1 MTNELKEIEK
11 ILTKKAKDYFENY
24 KTFIHLPIMY
34 NGKMNMLS
42 AVTWGVDDNNYYTQA
57 ITIDG
62 SDKKNELD
70 MLWDRVL
77 GREMDNFIIKILT
90 KGRRLRKRY
99 IKANSPFEAFKKGCK
114 ENNVEVLLNEQS
126 GSFLVIQK

>member
-1 MTNELKEIEK
+1 
-11 ILTKKAKDYFENY
+11 
-24 KTFIHLPIMY
+24 
-34 NGKMNMLS
+34 MLS